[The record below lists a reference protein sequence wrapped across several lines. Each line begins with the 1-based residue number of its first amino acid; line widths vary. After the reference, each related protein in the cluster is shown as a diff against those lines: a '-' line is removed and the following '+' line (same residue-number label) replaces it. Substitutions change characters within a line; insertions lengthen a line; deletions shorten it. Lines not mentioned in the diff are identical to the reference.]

1 MLMIVV
7 TMMMVMMK
15 IVLALTWPFLKLGP
29 QNFTWQQTKILP
41 KESDDEDD
49 ENIDDDDYDY
59 DYSCN
64 SAN

>member
-1 MLMIVV
+1 
-7 TMMMVMMK
+7 MMMVMMK